1 MLLHVATSDLATVSM
16 VLGSLAHR
24 HDIELRAVVMPE
36 WEDAAAGGIEFP
48 TRYAVNAYLVL
59 EIADRGTAAAW
70 WEEWA
75 DYVRTDL
82 KTPFHDD
89 EYAWIDRPRRA

>member
-1 MLLHVATSDLATVSM
+1 MLLHVATTDLSTVVM
-16 VLGSLAHR
+16 VLGSLS
-24 HDIELRAVVMPE
+24 DQDEIKIQAVVMPE
-36 WEDAAAGGIEFP
+36 WERTPTGGVEFAN
-48 TRYAVNAYLVL
+48 RWAVNAYLVL
-59 EIADRGTAAAW
+59 EIAERARAATW

-89 EYAWIDRPRRA
+89 EYAWIDRPQRA